1 MKYPVQLHLGTL
13 GQWIATFPDFPTVR
27 AESIDL
33 QHARELAK
41 DLLIEFIVDQIENHR
56 PLPAPS
62 TCRLGQEMISLPKSI
77 SLLIKAFQSNKNHS
91 LSL

>member
-1 MKYPVQLHLGTL
+1 MKYPVQLHLGKE
-13 GQWIATFPDFPTVR
+13 GQWIASFPDFPTVKV
-27 AESIDL
+27 ESVDL

-41 DLLIEFIVDQIENHR
+41 DLLIELIVDQIENQR
-56 PLPAPS
+56 TLPAPS

-77 SLLIKAFQSNKNHS
+77 SLLIKAFRSNKNHS